1 MVSLKKWVN
10 PQSGFGPPYIIYIY
24 ISYIYIYYTYIKYH
38 VHKVVQHMILANVQ
52 EGDPKN
58 QPTHAWFA
66 DKFQGCG
73 SHCQSTLKLR
83 FWCPNQSTIG
93 EVSQSIGVI
102 HYGEFLCFW
111 FPEGAE
117 GIHDWS
123 FHYCWIPL
131 LVDSYHFFW
140 LPIVFFQKNTTHQQI
155 PMVPRFL
162 EGAVVPLAYTKAAK
176 ASAINRAFHQQ
187 KSGNLSRQKWN
198 MNSKQRWLV

>member
-1 MVSLKKWVN
+1 MGKPPKWIRA
-10 PQSGFGPPYIIYIY
+10 PLY

-93 EVSQSIGVI
+93 ESLSIHRGNPLWWI
-102 HYGEFLCFW
+102 SLFLISRRSW
-111 FPEGAE
+111 RNPRLV
-117 GIHDWS
+117 
-123 FHYCWIPL
+123 IPL
-131 LVDSYHFFW
+131 LLNSFVGGFISFF
-140 LPIVFFQKNTTHQQI
+140 LVTNRFFPEKHHPSAN
-155 PMVPRFL
+155 PN
-162 EGAVVPLAYTKAAK
+162 GAALLG
-176 ASAINRAFHQQ
+176 R
-187 KSGNLSRQKWN
+187 SRGALGLYQG
-198 MNSKQRWLV
+198 S

>member
-1 MVSLKKWVN
+1 MFKRGSLN
-10 PQSGFGPPYIIYIY
+10 
-24 ISYIYIYYTYIKYH
+24 IS
-38 VHKVVQHMILANVQ
+38 QLN
-52 EGDPKN
+52 
-58 QPTHAWFA
+58 AWFA

-93 EVSQSIGVI
+93 ESLSIHRGNPLWWI
-102 HYGEFLCFW
+102 SLFLISRRSW
-111 FPEGAE
+111 RNPRLV
-117 GIHDWS
+117 
-123 FHYCWIPL
+123 IPL
-131 LVDSYHFFW
+131 LLNSFVGGFISFF
-140 LPIVFFQKNTTHQQI
+140 LVTNRFFQKNTTHQQI

-198 MNSKQRWLV
+198 MNSKQKVTCIAYMGIFTDQRKKIWNRNGGNWCHGDGYNSQTGKAETNQ